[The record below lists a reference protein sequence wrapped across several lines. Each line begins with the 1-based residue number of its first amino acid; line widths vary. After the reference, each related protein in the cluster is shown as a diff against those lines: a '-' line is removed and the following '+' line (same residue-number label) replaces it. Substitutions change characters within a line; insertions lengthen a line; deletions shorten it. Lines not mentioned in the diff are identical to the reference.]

1 MRFFAWLPHRL
12 MKNCLET
19 QQSPALAWLMHR
31 STSQE
36 VSSPGFWV
44 AALGVVR
51 GAWVYELSAE
61 KSHMRTCSWMFQ
73 WTLFLAISVQEM
85 KLFIP
90 NLFPQIVCAPHSEV
104 CCWDWRADLE
114 VCPSWD
120 FHKPSVIPRRPSL
133 REFLRFLFTPR
144 VIMILVIIIA
154 MGFCEG
160 IMSLGEGFGRF
171 GFGLFA
177 LRLLYVE
184 ETANVLG
191 CIVFWCLMSLDSG
204 QRSAML
210 CPSCVLETCQY
221 VTSPSGSTLL
231 WILSLC
237 QLQSA
242 IWSIFLCHPVLS
254 GRGEGPFRRMW
265 STTDLQRSSMIRI
278 HSCHHNCGLL
288 ISFAKHGAWGRHTPM
303 FVCKACLMA
312 PQRWWGWV
320 TFHLLSVFFPLKSP
334 HGSSASHMTIDWFHQ
349 FSCSILRVFV
359 KSVKYDLWLHSLLLV
374 CNCTVRS
381 TSNRHVFRFCL
392 KGAVCMIIS
401 EVPFFYFADPI
412 VQRFGIMSLGS
423 KAGEFSGQ
431 RYEHV

>member
-19 QQSPALAWLMHR
+19 QRSPTLAWLMHR

-191 CIVFWCLMSLDSG
+191 CIVFWCLMSLDRG

-288 ISFAKHGAWGRHTPM
+288 ISSAKNGAWGRHTPM

-320 TFHLLSVFFPLKSP
+320 TFHLLSVFFLPNC
-334 HGSSASHMTIDWFHQ
+334 HMDRVHLTGKIDWFHQ
-349 FSCSILRVFV
+349 FSWCISRVFV
-359 KSVKYDLWLHSLLLV
+359 KSLKYDLWILMTIH
-374 CNCTVRS
+374 
-381 TSNRHVFRFCL
+381 
-392 KGAVCMIIS
+392 
-401 EVPFFYFADPI
+401 FF
-412 VQRFGIMSLGS
+412 
-423 KAGEFSGQ
+423 
-431 RYEHV
+431 